1 MMSWAIG
8 ILFIVLIFSGIP
20 MLFALGVTAAV
31 FMAISGAP
39 LNTIPQRMVGG
50 LNSFPI
56 MAIPLFI
63 LAGQI
68 MERGGI
74 AKRLVDFAQ
83 ALVGWITGSLLLVAI
98 LAGTGFAAVSGSGSA
113 STAAISSI
121 MLPGMRKRGY
131 DIDFAAVM
139 MAATGV
145 MGPIIPPSIMM
156 IVLATCSSVPISVED
171 LFMGGV
177 IPGLI
182 MSAGLMIYSW
192 FVAKK
197 GGAAY
202 REDEPFTL
210 ARLIKSAVI
219 ATPALCMPVIIVG
232 GIVGGLCTPTE
243 AAALA
248 VFAGLIISI
257 FIYREL
263 SFKELP
269 TIIIRSTGISASV
282 MMIIATAGVFSWLIA
297 SNHIPEVLAQALIG
311 FSDSPIVFLL
321 MINVMLLIIGM
332 FMESNSAILILIPV
346 LMPVAVNHFG
356 LDPVHLGVVIVANLC
371 VGMLTP
377 PYGICLFVA
386 ANVSGRNISQLIGKV
401 WWPITILVGCLLLIT
416 YVPSLVTWLPG
427 MIRGG

>member
-1 MMSWAIG
+1 MSWLIG
-8 ILFIVLIFSGIP
+8 IVFIVLIFSGIP
-20 MLFALGVTAAV
+20 MVFALGLTAAF
-31 FMAISGAP
+31 FMALSGAP
-39 LNTIPQRMVGG
+39 LNTISQRMVGG
-50 LNSFPI
+50 INSFPL

-74 AKRLVDFAQ
+74 ARRLVDFAQ

-98 LAGTGFAAVSGSGSA
+98 MAGTGFAAVSGSGSA

-121 MLPGMRKRGY
+121 MLPSMRKRGY
-131 DIDFAAVM
+131 DIDFSAVM
-139 MAATGV
+139 MASTGV

-156 IVLATCSSVPISVED
+156 IVLATCSSIPISVED
-171 LFMGGV
+171 LFMGGIV
-177 IPGLI
+177 PGLL
-182 MSAGLMIYSW
+182 MSVGLMIYAYM
-192 FVAKK
+192 FAKK

-202 REDEPFTL
+202 REDEPFTFS
-210 ARLIKSAVI
+210 RLVRSFII
-219 ATPALCMPVIIVG
+219 AAPALSMPVIIVG

-269 TIIIRSTGISASV
+269 AIIIRSTGVAASV
-282 MMIIATAGVFSWLIA
+282 MIIIATASVFSWLIA
-297 SNHIPEVLAQALIG
+297 SNRIPEALAEALIG
-311 FSDSPIVFLL
+311 FSDSAIVFLL

-332 FMESNSAILILIPV
+332 LMESNSAILILIPV

-356 LDPVHLGVVIVANLC
+356 IDPVHLGVVIVANLC

-386 ANVSGRNISQLIGKV
+386 ANVSGRNISQLISKV
-401 WWPITILVGCLLLIT
+401 WWPCGILIACLLLIT
-416 YVPSLVTWLPG
+416 YIPSLVTWLPT
-427 MIRGG
+427 MLKGG